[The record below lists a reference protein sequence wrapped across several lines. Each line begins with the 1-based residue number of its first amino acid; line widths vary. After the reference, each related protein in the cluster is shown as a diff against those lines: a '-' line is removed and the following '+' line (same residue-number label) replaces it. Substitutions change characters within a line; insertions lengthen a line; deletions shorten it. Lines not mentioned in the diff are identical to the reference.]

1 LTSSKGFNVVHLST
15 SHSGGAGIA
24 ARRLHRE
31 LITAGVHSRFVA
43 LARTSYLLRSN
54 ELEIKRSI
62 FVRTLGAINS
72 RVNFL
77 LNNKTYFTLWSVSA
91 FRYKDLRK
99 FGNPD
104 TTIFHIHNWFN
115 LLNLK
120 DLENLL
126 LAGYKIVFTLH
137 DQRLFTGGCHY
148 SLNCRKFTSD
158 CKKCPLLPVSMN
170 YIPALNLHRI
180 QKIFTRFT
188 NQITI
193 IAPSLWI
200 KTLAIESNLCK
211 DLRVVNIPNVHNN
224 LEGEGYFRTS
234 YKPIDYQNSLV
245 VGVASMDKNSSLK
258 GRDILI
264 ELVNLIEAGK
274 HNIKI
279 IYLSEYN
286 KYSETKD
293 SFWNSID
300 YLLVPSILDNSPNV
314 IHEAKSLGIPVIAT
328 NVGGISEILNP
339 LYDYIIDL
347 NESTPYLIVDFIN
360 KVPKLASKA
369 DPKQIIKEYEKYSN
383 GSLEKIIK
391 VYQDIS

>member
-1 LTSSKGFNVVHLST
+1 MHLST

-43 LARTSYLLRSN
+43 LARASYLLSTN
-54 ELEIKRSI
+54 ELEVKRTI
-62 FVRTLGAINS
+62 LARTLGAINS

-120 DLENLL
+120 DLENIL

-148 SLNCRKFTSD
+148 SLNCKNFMSG
-158 CKKCPLLPVSMN
+158 CKNCPLLPVSIK
-170 YIPALNLHRI
+170 YIPSINLHQI
-180 QKIFTRFT
+180 QKVFTRFS

-200 KTLAIESNLCK
+200 KVLALESNLCK
-211 DLRVVNIPNVHNN
+211 DLRVVSIPNVHNN
-224 LEGEGYFRTS
+224 LEGEGYCRTS
-234 YKPIDYQNSLV
+234 HKPVDFQNSLI

-264 ELVNLIEAGK
+264 ELENLIEAGK

-279 IYLSEYN
+279 IYLSDYAE
-286 KYSETKD
+286 YSETKD
-293 SFWNSID
+293 SFWNSVD

-339 LYDYIIDL
+339 LYDYVIDL
-347 NESTPYLIVDFIN
+347 NENTPYLIVDLLN
-360 KVPKLASKA
+360 KMTNLDSKT
-369 DPKQIIKEYEKYSN
+369 DPKQIIKDYKNYSYN
-383 GSLEKIIK
+383 SLEKIIK
-391 VYQDIS
+391 VYQDIL